1 MWQAHMLDLGN
12 FQAENF
18 NLRLIRVNI
27 IFPKKKNAQ
36 SQIKISSMNFF
47 WIAKI

>member
-1 MWQAHMLDLGN
+1 MSKEFESLNVPHGMWQAHLLDLGN

-27 IFPKKKNAQ
+27 IFPKKK
-36 SQIKISSMNFF
+36 MHR
-47 WIAKI
+47 AK